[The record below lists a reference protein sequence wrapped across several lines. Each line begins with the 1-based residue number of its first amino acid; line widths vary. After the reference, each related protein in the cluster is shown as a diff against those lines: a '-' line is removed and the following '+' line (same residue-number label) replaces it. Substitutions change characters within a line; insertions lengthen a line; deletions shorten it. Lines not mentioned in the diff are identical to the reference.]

1 MSSVIK
7 LSSKSGRLSVSL
19 KNQFEEN
26 SFSVE
31 TKEDVFKRQLD
42 QQYEKGFADGQKSI
56 KESCEKDYEEKLTEK
71 YENINNIILQL
82 DNKMAGYEPAFEKI
96 VIDLSISIAGKI
108 INKEIEKESIINDV
122 LKESIRKVIGSNKV
136 FVRLNP
142 VDFEIING
150 ESHTKFNNDSYNNIK
165 FEADDRIEKGGC
177 LVETEIGNVDAR
189 ISSQLHEI
197 EKQLEAKI

>member
-1 MSSVIK
+1 MSSIIK

-19 KNQFEEN
+19 KNQLEEN
-26 SFSVE
+26 NYSVE

-56 KESCEKDYEEKLTEK
+56 KETCEKDYAEKLNEK
-71 YENINNIILQL
+71 YDNMNNIILRL
-82 DNKMAGYEPAFEKI
+82 DNKMAEYEPAFEKI
-96 VIDLSISIAGKI
+96 VLDLSISIAGKI
-108 INKEIEKESIINDV
+108 INKEIERESIINDV

-142 VDFEIING
+142 ADLEIING
-150 ESHTKFNNDSYNNIK
+150 ESYTKFNNDSYNNIK

>member
-1 MSSVIK
+1 MSSIIK

-19 KNQFEEN
+19 KNQLEEN
-26 SFSVE
+26 NYSVE

-56 KESCEKDYEEKLTEK
+56 KETCEKDYAEKLNEK
-71 YENINNIILQL
+71 YDNMNNIILRL
-82 DNKMAGYEPAFEKI
+82 DNKMAEYEPAFEKL
-96 VIDLSISIAGKI
+96 VLDLSISIAGKI
-108 INKEIEKESIINDV
+108 INKEIERESIINDV

-142 VDFEIING
+142 ADLEIING
-150 ESHTKFNNDSYNNIK
+150 ESYTKFNNDSYNNIK